1 MTHRAEGMECIG
13 CDAEACGVDFSDDE
27 DETGPRSPGAHGE
40 HGSPSSSRKGLLS
53 VDGKYDN
60 YTASFRHVVMF
71 TFKETA
77 TEEERTVAKQALA
90 ALPGVVHNKRGEP
103 IIRNFS
109 FGNDLQN
116 QPSNFDFAI
125 VADFAAPEDYQ
136 LYRVHRGCDACP
148 ACMGVGVGGGL
159 CCRLTSTDARLAIV
173 RCSCRPPEAV
183 EGYARADHRQA
194 RCGADPAGACG
205 YHDSSAAR
213 NAATRRALQ
222 VARRRHRRAA
232 DGSAPR
238 ASICVADPAVVLFV
252 VCTQGTAVAWTERFD
267 IASSMCA
274 VWIIPSAGCHCCL
287 RRFRRS

>member
-1 MTHRAEGMECIG
+1 MECIG

-27 DETGPRSPGAHGE
+27 DEAGPRSPGAHGE

-136 LYRVHRGCDACP
+136 LYRVHRDHQKLSKAMLEP
-148 ACMGVGVGGGL
+148 IIDKRA
-159 CCRLTSTDARLAIV
+159 
-173 RCSCRPPEAV
+173 AV
-183 EGYARADHRQA
+183 QIPLV
-194 RCGADPAGACG
+194 PAGI
-205 YHDSSAAR
+205 
-213 NAATRRALQ
+213 TIQVRRGML
-222 VARRRHRRAA
+222 RH
-232 DGSAPR
+232 
-238 ASICVADPAVVLFV
+238 VVLFKWRGDVTDEQLMALRHGLSLLPEEIPQV
-252 VCTQGTAVAWTERFD
+252 VNFFFGDNTNSAVDFDFCIVADFDNYKDYQIYGTHPAHKSISASVLAPMVQER
-267 IASSMCA
+267 
-274 VWIIPSAGCHCCL
+274 AGVQFL
-287 RRFRRS
+287 L